1 MGVLTSEENV
11 DMLTRGRQ
19 RLLNFYGHTF
29 LDFFLHCMA
38 TLMFLHFSVFL
49 WVFLQENIQTSLEN
63 HILTINK
70 VCLFMSYDTMDYIS
84 FVIWYWEGNNGVVKC
99 KN

>member
-11 DMLTRGRQ
+11 DMLTRDRQ
-19 RLLNFYGHTF
+19 RLLIFYGHTF
-29 LDFFLHCMA
+29 LDFF
-38 TLMFLHFSVFL
+38 TLYGNANVLALFSFFVG
-49 WVFLQENIQTSLEN
+49 FLQENIQTSLEN
-63 HILTINK
+63 HILTINR
-70 VCLFMSYDTMDYIS
+70 VCLFMSYDTMNYIS

>member
-29 LDFFLHCMA
+29 LDFF
-38 TLMFLHFSVFL
+38 TLYGNANVLALFCFFVG
-49 WVFLQENIQTSLEN
+49 FLQENIQTSLEN
-63 HILTINK
+63 HILIINK